1 MSFSNM
7 NGSRLHDSSRRTED
21 PINNSLSRTKL
32 SVSKNVFVVK
42 LLNLTNDIQKTN
54 NTMESLNIKSVSL
67 KISANTFL
75 SKIFESRLL
84 FRERSETC
92 WIAKY
97 FPVSVFFSKMYPS
110 KRWITEMYYS
120 STIESFDSNQN
131 SCSNLIHD
139 VHRLTTSIFSQRF
152 NLSIAKD
159 NIHFPNILR
168 IWESILIRA
177 G

>member
-1 MSFSNM
+1 M

-84 FRERSETC
+84 FQERSETC
-92 WIAKY
+92 
-97 FPVSVFFSKMYPS
+97 
-110 KRWITEMYYS
+110 
-120 STIESFDSNQN
+120 
-131 SCSNLIHD
+131 
-139 VHRLTTSIFSQRF
+139 
-152 NLSIAKD
+152 
-159 NIHFPNILR
+159 
-168 IWESILIRA
+168 
-177 G
+177 